1 MVQKHCRTVPSLCLE
16 YKLYNNVTD
25 RRQTDGACKCRTSV
39 ASIPIPGGLSLRPVK
54 NRGKYIFLFGCY
66 CLSLLYWFCIM
77 CSNVSWLHCFL
88 CVLCNTHLLLTVL
101 MAITSIFIVHF
112 YICILPKYFLM
123 AVGEEEEDEASGRGN
138 EPDFDSRFGDR
149 SHYRT

>member
-54 NRGKYIFLFGCY
+54 NRGEIYIFVWMLLFEFIILILYYVLQCFMT
-66 CLSLLYWFCIM
+66 SLLPLCPVQHTFIAN
-77 CSNVSWLHCFL
+77 CSDGDNINFHSAFLHLHFAQIFFDGSWRRGGRR
-88 CVLCNTHLLLTVL
+88 
-101 MAITSIFIVHF
+101 SSR
-112 YICILPKYFLM
+112 K
-123 AVGEEEEDEASGRGN
+123 GE
-138 EPDFDSRFGDR
+138 
-149 SHYRT
+149 